1 MYNIYTCM
9 YVCVYVYMYIYSL
22 HYVTLCVCVCVYMC
36 VFNEVS
42 LTLLKLVLHRTD
54 QNHWKCE
61 NMSLVHPRVIC

>member
-22 HYVTLCVCVCVYMC
+22 HYVTLCVCVCVCMC